1 MAKNINKD
9 YLVTLDIKRASI
21 INNAPIVFNIL
32 DLNTCNI
39 FVNMVINMSNN
50 ELISKYVN
58 VENAE
63 DFDIEMNVIF
73 PNNDYKVIRAE
84 LLDRENAIYEFDL
97 PSEFTQFIGSYKC
110 EMVVKCNISEREEI
124 AVSERLTYEVV
135 KSITN
140 DLENIKDA
148 QGKPIINK
156 VLEDLENK
164 ANKSDIPTKTSQL
177 ENDSNFVNETYVTDA
192 INNAKLEGNEGIDL
206 TIYQK
211 KTDNTLN
218 TTDKTV
224 VGAINEV
231 KTKADSIKVPTKV
244 SELENDGGFIT
255 AENIPNIEG
264 LATKEDLNAKADV
277 NHNHDEVYSKLGHTH
292 SQYLT
297 EHQDI
302 SNLATKEELKDKAD
316 KVHTHS
322 QYLTEHQDIS
332 GKADKTELHSHANKT
347 ILDGITQEDINNW
360 NNSGSSDFSGDY
372 NDLTNKP
379 VIPKVTNDLTNSL
392 KANYDTAYE
401 HSQSPHAPANAQKNS
416 DITKA
421 EIEAKLTGNIA
432 THTHSQYLTEHQS
445 LSDYALKTQLHT
457 HTNKDAL
464 DMIIGAKIDEWN
476 NKSDFSGSYN
486 DLTDKPIIPTVPTN
500 VSAFTND
507 SGYLTSVPSEYVT
520 DEELEAKGY
529 LTQHQDLSDYAK
541 KDTLTTV
548 SVASNTLTLTVDKY
562 QYTQITGNTTITL
575 PNVSEFIE
583 IHLFFNLASGFAGTI
598 SLSSTT
604 QIRYQQE
611 LTFEA
616 SNGYELILTQIPSMG
631 WLVGLVKYEGEGN
644 IGSVGDIIDT
654 PEIIM

>member
-21 INNAPIVFNIL
+21 INNTPIVFNIL

-177 ENDSNFVNETYVTDA
+177 ENDSNFVDKTYVTDA

-218 TTDKTV
+218 TEDKTV

-231 KTKADSIKVPTKV
+231 KAKADSIKVPTKV

-255 AENIPNIEG
+255 AEDIPNIEG

-277 NHNHDEVYSKLGHTH
+277 NHNHDEVYSKLG
-292 SQYLT
+292 
-297 EHQDI
+297 
-302 SNLATKEELKDKAD
+302 
-316 KVHTHS
+316 HTHS

-401 HSQSPHAPANAQKNS
+401 HSQSPHAPTNAQKNS

-445 LSDYALKTQLHT
+445 LEEYAKKT
-457 HTNKDAL
+457 D
-464 DMIIGAKIDEWN
+464 
-476 NKSDFSGSYN
+476 
-486 DLTDKPIIPTVPTN
+486 IPTVPTKT
-500 VSAFTND
+500 SELTND
-507 SGYLTSVPSEYVT
+507 SNFITEIPSEYVT

-548 SVASNTLTLTVDKY
+548 SVASNTLTLTADKY
-562 QYTQITGNTTITL
+562 QFTQITGDTTIAL
-575 PNVSEFIE
+575 PRVDGFAE
-583 IHLFFNLASGFAGTI
+583 IHLFFDLFSDFTGAI
-598 SLSSTT
+598 SLSSTYK
-604 QIRYQQE
+604 IRYQQE

-616 SNGYELILTQIPSMG
+616 SNGYELILTNIPAMG

-644 IGSVGDIIDT
+644 VGSVGDIDT
-654 PEIIM
+654 PEII

>member
-156 VLEDLENK
+156 VLEDLDSK

-177 ENDSNFVNETYVTDA
+177 ENDSNFVDKTYVTDA

-231 KTKADSIKVPTKV
+231 KAKADGIKVPTKV

-255 AENIPNIEG
+255 AEDIPNIEG

-302 SNLATKEELKDKAD
+302 S
-316 KVHTHS
+316 
-322 QYLTEHQDIS
+322 

-347 ILDGITQEDINNW
+347 ILDGITQEDIDNW

-401 HSQSPHAPANAQKNS
+401 HSQSPHAPTNAQKNS

-445 LSDYALKTQLHT
+445 LEEYAKKT
-457 HTNKDAL
+457 D
-464 DMIIGAKIDEWN
+464 
-476 NKSDFSGSYN
+476 
-486 DLTDKPIIPTVPTN
+486 IPTVPTKT
-500 VSAFTND
+500 SELTND
-507 SGYLTSVPSEYVT
+507 SNFITEIPSEYVT

-548 SVASNTLTLTVDKY
+548 SVASNTLTLTADKY
-562 QYTQITGNTTITL
+562 QFTQITRDTTIAL
-575 PNVSEFIE
+575 PSVDGFAE
-583 IHLFFNLASGFAGTI
+583 IHLFFDLFSSFAGAI
-598 SLSSTT
+598 SLSSTYK
-604 QIRYQQE
+604 IRYQQE

-616 SNGYELILTQIPSMG
+616 SNGYELILTHIPAMG

-644 IGSVGDIIDT
+644 VGSVGDIDT
-654 PEIIM
+654 PEII

>member
-156 VLEDLENK
+156 VLEDLDSK

-177 ENDSNFVNETYVTDA
+177 ENDSNFVDKTYVTDA

-206 TIYQK
+206 TIYQQ
-211 KTDNTLN
+211 KTDNALN
-218 TTDKTV
+218 TEDKTV

-255 AENIPNIEG
+255 AEDIPNIEG

-292 SQYLT
+292 
-297 EHQDI
+297 D
-302 SNLATKEELKDKAD
+302 
-316 KVHTHS
+316 

-401 HSQSPHAPANAQKNS
+401 HSQSPHAPTNAQKNS

-445 LSDYALKTQLHT
+445 LEEYAKKT
-457 HTNKDAL
+457 D
-464 DMIIGAKIDEWN
+464 
-476 NKSDFSGSYN
+476 
-486 DLTDKPIIPTVPTN
+486 IPTVPTKT
-500 VSAFTND
+500 SELTND
-507 SGYLTSVPSEYVT
+507 SNFITEIPSEYVT

-548 SVASNTLTLTVDKY
+548 SVASNTLTLTADKY
-562 QYTQITGNTTITL
+562 QYTQITGDTTIAL
-575 PNVSEFIE
+575 PSVDGFAE
-583 IHLFFNLASGFAGTI
+583 IHLFFDLFSDFTGAI
-598 SLSSTT
+598 SLSSTYK
-604 QIRYQQE
+604 IRYQQE

-616 SNGYELILTQIPSMG
+616 SNGYELILTQIPAMG

-644 IGSVGDIIDT
+644 VGSVGDIDT
-654 PEIIM
+654 PEIIG

>member
-156 VLEDLENK
+156 VLEDLDSK

-218 TTDKTV
+218 TEDKTV

-255 AENIPNIEG
+255 AEDIPNIEG

-401 HSQSPHAPANAQKNS
+401 HSQSPHAPSNAQKNS

-457 HTNKDAL
+457 HTNKNVL
-464 DMIIGAKIDEWN
+464 DMIIEAKINEWN

-486 DLTDKPIIPTVPTN
+486 DLTDKPTIPTVPTDI
-500 VSAFTND
+500 SSFTND
-507 SGYLTSVPSEYVT
+507 VGYLTSVPSEYVT

-562 QYTQITGNTTITL
+562 QYTQITGDTTIVL
-575 PNVSEFIE
+575 PSVSGFAE
-583 IHLFFNLASGFAGTI
+583 IHLFFDLFSSFTGAIT
-598 SLSSTT
+598 LSSTT
-604 QIRYQQE
+604 KIRYQQE

-616 SNGYELILTQIPSMG
+616 SNGYELILTNIPAMG

-644 IGSVGDIIDT
+644 VGSVGDIDT
-654 PEIIM
+654 PEII

>member
-156 VLEDLENK
+156 VLEDLDNK

-302 SNLATKEELKDKAD
+302 SNLATKEELEDKAD

-401 HSQSPHAPANAQKNS
+401 HSQSPHAPTNAQKNS

-445 LSDYALKTQLHT
+445 LEEYAKKT
-457 HTNKDAL
+457 D
-464 DMIIGAKIDEWN
+464 
-476 NKSDFSGSYN
+476 
-486 DLTDKPIIPTVPTN
+486 IPTVPTKT
-500 VSAFTND
+500 SELTND
-507 SGYLTSVPSEYVT
+507 SNFITEIPSEYIT
-520 DEELEAKGY
+520 ETELNEKGY
-529 LTQHQDLSDYAK
+529 LTQHQDLSEYAK

-548 SVASNTLTLTVDKY
+548 RVENNTLTLTADKY
-562 QYTQITGNTTITL
+562 QFTEITRDTTIAL
-575 PNVSEFIE
+575 PSVDEFAE
-583 IHLFFNLASGFAGTI
+583 IHLFFDLFSSFAGAI
-598 SLSSTT
+598 SLSSTYK
-604 QIRYQQE
+604 IRYQQE

-616 SNGYELILTQIPSMG
+616 SNGYELILTHIPAMG

-644 IGSVGDIIDT
+644 VGSVGDIDT
-654 PEIIM
+654 PEII

>member
-156 VLEDLENK
+156 VLEDLDSK

-211 KTDNTLN
+211 KTDNALN

-231 KTKADSIKVPTKV
+231 KAKADGIKVPTKV

-292 SQYLT
+292 
-297 EHQDI
+297 D
-302 SNLATKEELKDKAD
+302 
-316 KVHTHS
+316 

-401 HSQSPHAPANAQKNS
+401 HSQSPHAPTNAQKNS

-432 THTHSQYLTEHQS
+432 THTHSQYLTEHQD

-457 HTNKDAL
+457 HTNKNAL
-464 DMIIGAKIDEWN
+464 DMIIEAKIDEWN

-486 DLTDKPIIPTVPTN
+486 DLTDKPTIPTVPTDI
-500 VSAFTND
+500 SSFTND
-507 SGYLTSVPSEYVT
+507 VGYLTSVPSEYVT

-548 SVASNTLTLTVDKY
+548 SVASNTLTLTADKY
-562 QYTQITGNTTITL
+562 QYTQITGDTTIAL
-575 PNVSEFIE
+575 PSVDGFAE
-583 IHLFFNLASGFAGTI
+583 IHLFFDLFSSFAGAI
-598 SLSSTT
+598 SLSSTYK
-604 QIRYQQE
+604 IRYQQE

-616 SNGYELILTQIPSMG
+616 SNGYELILTQIPAMG

-644 IGSVGDIIDT
+644 VGSVGDIDT
-654 PEIIM
+654 PEII

>member
-73 PNNDYKVIRAE
+73 PNNDYKVIKAE
-84 LLDRENAIYEFDL
+84 LLDKENAIYEFDL

-156 VLEDLENK
+156 VLEDLDNK

-177 ENDSNFVNETYVTDA
+177 ENDSNFVDETYVTDA
-192 INNAKLEGNEGIDL
+192 INNAKLEGSEGIDL

-218 TTDKTV
+218 TENKTV

-255 AENIPNIEG
+255 AEDIPNIEG

-302 SNLATKEELKDKAD
+302 S
-316 KVHTHS
+316 
-322 QYLTEHQDIS
+322 

-347 ILDGITQEDINNW
+347 ILDGITQDDINNW

-401 HSQSPHAPANAQKNS
+401 HSQSPHAPSNAQKNS

-445 LSDYALKTQLHT
+445 LEEYAKKT
-457 HTNKDAL
+457 D
-464 DMIIGAKIDEWN
+464 
-476 NKSDFSGSYN
+476 
-486 DLTDKPIIPTVPTN
+486 IPTVPTKT
-500 VSAFTND
+500 SELTND
-507 SGYLTSVPSEYVT
+507 SNFITEIPSEYVT

-529 LTQHQDLSDYAK
+529 LTQHQDLSEYAK

-548 SVASNTLTLTVDKY
+548 SVASNTLTLTADKY
-562 QYTQITGNTTITL
+562 QFTQITGDTTIAL
-575 PNVSEFIE
+575 PRVDGFAE
-583 IHLFFNLASGFAGTI
+583 IHLFFDLFSDFTGAI
-598 SLSSTT
+598 SLSSTYK
-604 QIRYQQE
+604 IRYQQE

-616 SNGYELILTQIPSMG
+616 SNGYELILTQIPAMG
-631 WLVGLVKYEGEGN
+631 WLIGLVKYEGEGN
-644 IGSVGDIIDT
+644 VGSVGDIDT
-654 PEIIM
+654 PEII

>member
-177 ENDSNFVNETYVTDA
+177 ENDSNFVDKTYVTDA

-218 TTDKTV
+218 TEDKTV

-231 KTKADSIKVPTKV
+231 KAKADSIKVPTKV

-255 AENIPNIEG
+255 AEDIPNIEG

-277 NHNHDEVYSKLGHTH
+277 NHNHDEVYSKLG
-292 SQYLT
+292 
-297 EHQDI
+297 
-302 SNLATKEELKDKAD
+302 
-316 KVHTHS
+316 HTHS

-401 HSQSPHAPANAQKNS
+401 HSQSPHAPTNAQKNS

-445 LSDYALKTQLHT
+445 LEEYAKKT
-457 HTNKDAL
+457 D
-464 DMIIGAKIDEWN
+464 
-476 NKSDFSGSYN
+476 
-486 DLTDKPIIPTVPTN
+486 IPTVPTKT
-500 VSAFTND
+500 SELTND
-507 SGYLTSVPSEYVT
+507 SNFITEIPSEYVT

-548 SVASNTLTLTVDKY
+548 SVASNTLTLTADKY
-562 QYTQITGNTTITL
+562 QFTQITGDTTIAL
-575 PNVSEFIE
+575 PRVDGFAE
-583 IHLFFNLASGFAGTI
+583 IHLFFDLFSDFTGAI
-598 SLSSTT
+598 SLSSTYK
-604 QIRYQQE
+604 IRYQQE

-616 SNGYELILTQIPSMG
+616 SNGYELILTNIPAMG

-644 IGSVGDIIDT
+644 VGSVGDIDT
-654 PEIIM
+654 PEII

>member
-73 PNNDYKVIRAE
+73 PNNDYKVIKAE
-84 LLDRENAIYEFDL
+84 LLDKENAIYEFDL

-156 VLEDLENK
+156 VLEDLDNK

-177 ENDSNFVNETYVTDA
+177 ENDSNFVDETYVTDA
-192 INNAKLEGNEGIDL
+192 INNAKLEGSEGIDL

-211 KTDNTLN
+211 QTDNTLN
-218 TTDKTV
+218 TEDKTV

-255 AENIPNIEG
+255 AEDIPNIEG

-302 SNLATKEELKDKAD
+302 SNLATKEELEDKAD

-347 ILDGITQEDINNW
+347 ILDGITQDDINNW

-401 HSQSPHAPANAQKNS
+401 HSQSPHAPSNAQKNS

-445 LSDYALKTQLHT
+445 LEEYAKKT
-457 HTNKDAL
+457 D
-464 DMIIGAKIDEWN
+464 
-476 NKSDFSGSYN
+476 
-486 DLTDKPIIPTVPTN
+486 IPTVPTKT
-500 VSAFTND
+500 SELTND
-507 SGYLTSVPSEYVT
+507 SNFITEIPSEYVT

-529 LTQHQDLSDYAK
+529 LTQHQDLSEYAK

-548 SVASNTLTLTVDKY
+548 SVASNTLTLTADKY
-562 QYTQITGNTTITL
+562 QFTQITGDTTIAL
-575 PNVSEFIE
+575 PRVDGFAE
-583 IHLFFNLASGFAGTI
+583 IHLFFDLFSDFTGAI
-598 SLSSTT
+598 SLSSTYK
-604 QIRYQQE
+604 IRYQQE

-616 SNGYELILTQIPSMG
+616 SNGYELILTQIPAMG
-631 WLVGLVKYEGEGN
+631 WLIGLVKYEGEGN
-644 IGSVGDIIDT
+644 VGSVGDIDT
-654 PEIIM
+654 PEII

>member
-156 VLEDLENK
+156 VLEDLDSK

-302 SNLATKEELKDKAD
+302 SNLATKEELEDKAD

-347 ILDGITQEDINNW
+347 ILDGITQDDIDNW

-401 HSQSPHAPANAQKNS
+401 HSQSPHAPSNAQKNS

-432 THTHSQYLTEHQS
+432 THTHSQYLTEHQD

-486 DLTDKPIIPTVPTN
+486 DLTDKPTIPTVPTN
-500 VSAFTND
+500 VSSFTND
-507 SGYLTSVPSEYVT
+507 VGYLTSVPSEYVT

-529 LTQHQDLSDYAK
+529 LTQHQDLSEYAK

-548 SVASNTLTLTVDKY
+548 RVASNTLTLTADKY
-562 QYTQITGNTTITL
+562 QYTEITGDTTIVL
-575 PNVSEFIE
+575 PSVSEFAE
-583 IHLFFNLASGFAGTI
+583 IHLFFDLFSSFTGAIT
-598 SLSSTT
+598 LSSTT
-604 QIRYQQE
+604 KIRYQQE

-644 IGSVGDIIDT
+644 SGSTGDIGT
-654 PEIIM
+654 PDIIG

>member
-177 ENDSNFVNETYVTDA
+177 ENDSNFVDKTYVTDA

-218 TTDKTV
+218 TEDKTV

-231 KTKADSIKVPTKV
+231 KAKADSIKVPTKV

-255 AENIPNIEG
+255 AEDIPNIEG

-277 NHNHDEVYSKLGHTH
+277 NHNHDEVYSKLG
-292 SQYLT
+292 
-297 EHQDI
+297 
-302 SNLATKEELKDKAD
+302 
-316 KVHTHS
+316 HTHS

-401 HSQSPHAPANAQKNS
+401 HSQSPHAPTNAQKNS

-445 LSDYALKTQLHT
+445 LEEYAKKT
-457 HTNKDAL
+457 D
-464 DMIIGAKIDEWN
+464 
-476 NKSDFSGSYN
+476 
-486 DLTDKPIIPTVPTN
+486 IPTVPTKT
-500 VSAFTND
+500 SELTND
-507 SGYLTSVPSEYVT
+507 SNFITEIPSEYVT

-548 SVASNTLTLTVDKY
+548 SVASNTLTLTADKY
-562 QYTQITGNTTITL
+562 QFTQITGDTTIAL
-575 PNVSEFIE
+575 PRVDGFAE
-583 IHLFFNLASGFAGTI
+583 IHLFFDLFSDFTGAI
-598 SLSSTT
+598 SLSSTYK
-604 QIRYQQE
+604 IRYQQE

-616 SNGYELILTQIPSMG
+616 SNGYELILTQIPAMG
-631 WLVGLVKYEGEGN
+631 WLIGLVKYEGEGN
-644 IGSVGDIIDT
+644 VGSVGDIDT
-654 PEIIM
+654 PEII

>member
-156 VLEDLENK
+156 VLEDLDSK

-255 AENIPNIEG
+255 AEDIPNIEG

-292 SQYLT
+292 DQYLT

-302 SNLATKEELKDKAD
+302 SNLATKEELEDKAD

-401 HSQSPHAPANAQKNS
+401 HSQSPHAPTNAQKNS

-421 EIEAKLTGNIA
+421 EIEAKLTGDVT

-445 LSDYALKTQLHT
+445 LEEYAKKT
-457 HTNKDAL
+457 D
-464 DMIIGAKIDEWN
+464 
-476 NKSDFSGSYN
+476 
-486 DLTDKPIIPTVPTN
+486 IPTVPTKT
-500 VSAFTND
+500 SELTND
-507 SGYLTSVPSEYVT
+507 SNFITEIPSEYVT

-548 SVASNTLTLTVDKY
+548 SVASNTLTLTADKY
-562 QYTQITGNTTITL
+562 QFTQITGDTTIAL
-575 PNVSEFIE
+575 PSVDGFAE
-583 IHLFFNLASGFAGTI
+583 IHLFFDLFSDFAGAI
-598 SLSSTT
+598 SLSSTYK
-604 QIRYQQE
+604 IRYQQE

-616 SNGYELILTQIPSMG
+616 SNGYELILTQIPAMG

-644 IGSVGDIIDT
+644 VGSVGDIDT
-654 PEIIM
+654 PEII

>member
-156 VLEDLENK
+156 VLEDLDSK

-206 TIYQK
+206 TIYQQ
-211 KTDNTLN
+211 KTDNALN
-218 TTDKTV
+218 TEDKTV

-231 KTKADSIKVPTKV
+231 KTKVDGIKVPTKV

-277 NHNHDEVYSKLGHTH
+277 NHNHDEVYSKLG
-292 SQYLT
+292 
-297 EHQDI
+297 
-302 SNLATKEELKDKAD
+302 
-316 KVHTHS
+316 HTHS

-401 HSQSPHAPANAQKNS
+401 HSQSPHAPSNAQKNS

-445 LSDYALKTQLHT
+445 LEEYAKKT
-457 HTNKDAL
+457 D
-464 DMIIGAKIDEWN
+464 
-476 NKSDFSGSYN
+476 
-486 DLTDKPIIPTVPTN
+486 IPTVPTKT
-500 VSAFTND
+500 SELTND
-507 SGYLTSVPSEYVT
+507 SNFITEIPSEYVT

-548 SVASNTLTLTVDKY
+548 SVASNTLTLTADKY
-562 QYTQITGNTTITL
+562 QYTQITGDTTIAL
-575 PNVSEFIE
+575 PSVDGFAE
-583 IHLFFNLASGFAGTI
+583 IHLFFDLFSDFTGAIT
-598 SLSSTT
+598 LSSTYK
-604 QIRYQQE
+604 IRYQQE

-616 SNGYELILTQIPSMG
+616 SNGYELILTHIPAMG

-644 IGSVGDIIDT
+644 VGSVGDIDT
-654 PEIIM
+654 PEII

>member
-110 EMVVKCNISEREEI
+110 EMVVKCNINEREEI
-124 AVSERLTYEVV
+124 AVSERLAYKVV

-156 VLEDLENK
+156 VLEDLDNK
-164 ANKSDIPTKTSQL
+164 ANKSDIPIKTSQL

-211 KTDNTLN
+211 KTDNALN

-231 KTKADSIKVPTKV
+231 KAKADSIKVPTKV

-255 AENIPNIEG
+255 AEDIPNIEG

-302 SNLATKEELKDKAD
+302 SNLATKEELEDKAD

-347 ILDGITQEDINNW
+347 ILDGITQDDINNW

-379 VIPKVTNDLTNSL
+379 VIPTVTNDLTNSL

-401 HSQSPHAPANAQKNS
+401 HSQSPHAPTNAQKNS

-432 THTHSQYLTEHQS
+432 THTHSQYLTKHQS
-445 LSDYALKTQLHT
+445 LEEYAKKT
-457 HTNKDAL
+457 D
-464 DMIIGAKIDEWN
+464 
-476 NKSDFSGSYN
+476 
-486 DLTDKPIIPTVPTN
+486 IPTVPTKT
-500 VSAFTND
+500 SELTND
-507 SGYLTSVPSEYVT
+507 SNFITEIPSEYVT

-529 LTQHQDLSDYAK
+529 LTQHQDLSEYAK

-548 SVASNTLTLTVDKY
+548 SVASNTLTLTADKY
-562 QYTQITGNTTITL
+562 QYTQITGDTTIAL
-575 PNVSEFIE
+575 PNVSEFAE
-583 IHLFFNLASGFAGTI
+583 IHLFFDLFSDFTGAI
-598 SLSSTT
+598 SLSSTYK
-604 QIRYQQE
+604 IRYQQE

-616 SNGYELILTQIPSMG
+616 SNGYELILTQIPAMG

-644 IGSVGDIIDT
+644 IGSVGDIDT
-654 PEIIM
+654 PEII

>member
-156 VLEDLENK
+156 VLEDLDSK

-302 SNLATKEELKDKAD
+302 SNLATKEELEDKAD

-347 ILDGITQEDINNW
+347 ILDGITQDDIDNW

-392 KANYDTAYE
+392 K
-401 HSQSPHAPANAQKNS
+401 S
-416 DITKA
+416 
-421 EIEAKLTGNIA
+421 
-432 THTHSQYLTEHQS
+432 
-445 LSDYALKTQLHT
+445 
-457 HTNKDAL
+457 
-464 DMIIGAKIDEWN
+464 
-476 NKSDFSGSYN
+476 
-486 DLTDKPIIPTVPTN
+486 
-500 VSAFTND
+500 
-507 SGYLTSVPSEYVT
+507 
-520 DEELEAKGY
+520 
-529 LTQHQDLSDYAK
+529 
-541 KDTLTTV
+541 
-548 SVASNTLTLTVDKY
+548 
-562 QYTQITGNTTITL
+562 
-575 PNVSEFIE
+575 
-583 IHLFFNLASGFAGTI
+583 
-598 SLSSTT
+598 
-604 QIRYQQE
+604 
-611 LTFEA
+611 
-616 SNGYELILTQIPSMG
+616 
-631 WLVGLVKYEGEGN
+631 
-644 IGSVGDIIDT
+644 
-654 PEIIM
+654 

>member
-156 VLEDLENK
+156 VLEDLDSK

-192 INNAKLEGNEGIDL
+192 INNAKLEGSEGIDL

-302 SNLATKEELKDKAD
+302 S
-316 KVHTHS
+316 
-322 QYLTEHQDIS
+322 

-347 ILDGITQEDINNW
+347 ILDGISQEDIDNW

-401 HSQSPHAPANAQKNS
+401 HSQSPHAPTNAQKNS

-445 LSDYALKTQLHT
+445 LEEYAKKT
-457 HTNKDAL
+457 D
-464 DMIIGAKIDEWN
+464 
-476 NKSDFSGSYN
+476 
-486 DLTDKPIIPTVPTN
+486 IPTVPTKT
-500 VSAFTND
+500 SELTND
-507 SGYLTSVPSEYVT
+507 SNFITEIPSEYVT

-541 KDTLTTV
+541 KYTLTTV
-548 SVASNTLTLTVDKY
+548 SVASNTLTLTADKY
-562 QYTQITGNTTITL
+562 QFTQITGDTTIAL
-575 PNVSEFIE
+575 PRVDGFAE
-583 IHLFFNLASGFAGTI
+583 IHLFFDLFSDFSGAIT
-598 SLSSTT
+598 LSSTYK
-604 QIRYQQE
+604 IRYQQE

-616 SNGYELILTQIPSMG
+616 SNGYELILTHIPAMG

-644 IGSVGDIIDT
+644 VGSVGDIDT
-654 PEIIM
+654 PEII